1 MRMNLVSKLVTV
13 QQSTSLRMPSL
24 ADWRVVHLVSVPL
37 RQAFRAICD
46 DGSSLLNFEIDD
58 DDEAQRAV
66 MMAVP
71 WLPTEQFA
79 QSHEAHRCHDCNYH
93 QGREPCDI
101 IAMQTPSVL
110 GVTVPSTIE
119 SASEAVVSLDDP
131 CQSAVIRENTNL
143 AMLSVINILSS
154 HVLAAF
160 DQPLSFSSTSSGRID
175 QEAM

>member
-1 MRMNLVSKLVTV
+1 MLVDWRIANLVSVAL
-13 QQSTSLRMPSL
+13 Q
-24 ADWRVVHLVSVPL
+24 
-37 RQAFRAICD
+37 QAFRAICVA
-46 DGSSLLNFEIDD
+46 DGSSLLDFEVDD

-66 MMAVP
+66 VMTVP
-71 WLPTEQFA
+71 WLQSEQFA
-79 QSHEAHRCHDCNYH
+79 QSHEALRCHACRHH

-101 IAMQTPSVL
+101 AMKTPSLL
-110 GVTVPSTIE
+110 GVSISSTIE

-131 CQSAVIRENTNL
+131 CQSAGIRENTNL

-175 QEAM
+175 QEAL